1 LVAGTYAAK
10 TEIIILILIDSA
22 YYLNIIYF
30 FVANVKQV
38 V

>member
-1 LVAGTYAAK
+1 LVVGTYAEKA
-10 TEIIILILIDSA
+10 EIIILILIDSEH
-22 YYLNIIYF
+22 YLDIIYF